1 MNKIFAGEK
10 TRHVPTDGMSLL
22 EPLQPRTQIAALRT
36 EMNLPII
43 LKVTNARSMHRWRW
57 NSLQLLS
64 ITYRRLSSSC
74 SPTAPPFGHV
84 CGFNATSCNDTCDDG
99 LGYANMI
106 SFNSASQRPYLYST
120 ATFESGTHSQ
130 FSSSQGP

>member
-10 TRHVPTDGMSLL
+10 TRHVPTEGMSLL

-64 ITYRRLSSSC
+64 ITYRWLSSSC
-74 SPTAPPFGHV
+74 SPTAPPFWHV
-84 CGFNATSCNDTCDDG
+84 CGFNATSCKDTGDAG
-99 LGYANMI
+99 LGCANMI

-120 ATFESGTHSQ
+120 ATFESGTHPQ